1 MAAGPSKSRQR
12 TRWRGRTAP
21 RQGPGRAQAR
31 GQRLRVGLGRNLNL
45 SLLAARLGRLAQR
58 RRTALRG
65 GRARIRATR
74 PRRAAGCGPV
84 QRLRAGSLG
93 STRPRQQGVRE
104 PGAACGPVRPAC
116 VRAGPQACGPASV
129 RPARARVG
137 ARGRGSRRTRGRR
150 CCGGRKASWGAP
162 ARSRWPV
169 GSADP
174 STRWRLRPTRS
185 DSDADRKD
193 AGSLRRQPE
202 LSARVR
208 RGRSLPS
215 RWSSS
220 PLSHIGSS
228 PMRTT
233 CDTGQ
238 LDGFSVVVLVA
249 IWMSPVKP
257 RQNRDTQRNLFCSR
271 TSSGAMRRVHAS
283 TAASSV
289 MTCRISQA

>member
-1 MAAGPSKSRQR
+1 MQSPGLWAVEGA
-12 TRWRGRTAP
+12 WEAP
-21 RQGPGRAQAR
+21 RSRTGRRLGGGRRLHPKGATRDSLEGASIKATPG
-31 GQRLRVGLGRNLNL
+31 
-45 SLLAARLGRLAQR
+45 ARLG
-58 RRTALRG
+58 
-65 GRARIRATR
+65 
-74 PRRAAGCGPV
+74 
-84 QRLRAGSLG
+84 SLP
-93 STRPRQQGVRE
+93 SPMR
-104 PGAACGPVRPAC
+104 ACGPVRPAC